1 MLSEINCPF
10 TESSAGPT
18 LRPALRSTSSTQLGL
33 PMLASGD
40 FVPGLSGTAGQH
52 LRGPSFR
59 NQSSVENFCEERP
72 PISGRLKLTPYLP
85 SKQVANLFFHG
96 EKGPRYLRFLH
107 ISTVL
112 QRKLSKTPG
121 RLETRNAVGR

>member
-10 TESSAGPT
+10 TESNAGPP

-40 FVPGLSGTAGQH
+40 FVPGLSGTAGQLP

-72 PISGRLKLTPYLP
+72 PISGRLKLTLICHL
-85 SKQVANLFFHG
+85 STLLICSFTTKRVLDIFVFFTYQPRSSG
-96 EKGPRYLRFLH
+96 SYPGPREGSRQGML
-107 ISTVL
+107 
-112 QRKLSKTPG
+112 
-121 RLETRNAVGR
+121 